1 MPTLGF
7 VHTVHRLIPGLAEL
21 GRELFPTLEQAH
33 FLDES
38 VLREAIVAEG
48 LTPDLI
54 RRVCDLIVLAAA
66 GSDLV
71 LVTCSSIGPCVE
83 VARHL
88 VPVPVLRI
96 DRPMCDQAV
105 TSGRRIGV
113 LASLQ
118 TTLSPTLALLE
129 TCALEADVHV
139 TVKPALCE
147 GAFAA
152 AAGGDLVTHDRLV
165 LEGWARLTDPADPV
179 DVVVLAQA
187 SLARVLEQLPPT
199 TIPVLSSPRSGV
211 QRAGE
216 TLLLRTLGG

>member
-33 FLDES
+33 FLDEA
-38 VLREAIVAEG
+38 VLREAIARGG
-48 LTPDLI
+48 LTPDLT
-54 RRVCDLIVLAAA
+54 RRVCDLITLAAA

-71 LVTCSSIGPCVE
+71 LVTCSSIGPCVD
-83 VARHL
+83 VARSL
-88 VPVPVLRI
+88 VAVPVLRI
-96 DRPMCDQAV
+96 DRPMCEQAV
-105 TSGRRIGV
+105 TAGRRIGV
-113 LASLQ
+113 LASLP

-139 TVKPALCE
+139 SFKPALCE

-152 AAGGDLVTHDRLV
+152 AAAGDTATHDRLV
-165 LEGWARLTDPADPV
+165 LAGWARLMDPADPV

-199 TIPVLSSPRSGV
+199 TVPVLSSPRSGL

-216 TLLLRTLGG
+216 TLLLRALGG